1 MSGLLIF
8 FSFEFLSFDIVSYFD
23 IRISNLFSATKNT
36 DSIINRLIPKSPIP
50 NPQSPIPYRAFIG
63 LSIAILLLVLPA
75 CAPFRNIEKP
85 EEDSRIVTLQQEL
98 DRIEKLNTTTRRKVE
113 DMHNRLVALQA
124 KIDSLEANLD
134 ELAGQPAPQ
143 SKVTVPPPKAPDART
158 PERKLGPPETRVE
171 VKPVSRK
178 WVPETKA
185 KKAIISAKLS
195 PERQYEK
202 AYGAYAKHHFKE
214 AIALFRKFLQRYPKH
229 DLADNA
235 RYWIGETYYDM
246 EDYPNAILA
255 FKEVVTLYAERSKAP
270 DALLKIGYSYV
281 ALDDPVNAR
290 NYFKRVISNYPFSEA
305 EAKARAKLKEL
316 ENLPYFPSTESP

>member
-1 MSGLLIF
+1 MQ
-8 FSFEFLSFDIVSYFD
+8 FLV
-23 IRISNLFSATKNT
+23 
-36 DSIINRLIPKSPIP
+36 
-50 NPQSPIPYRAFIG
+50 
-63 LSIAILLLVLPA
+63 AILLLVLPA

-85 EEDSRIVTLQQEL
+85 EEDPEIVTLQQEL
-98 DRIEKLNTTTRRKVE
+98 DRIEKLNTTTRTKVE

-171 VKPVSRK
+171 VKPVSF
-178 WVPETKA
+178 
-185 KKAIISAKLS
+185 LS

-235 RYWIGETYYDM
+235 QYWIGETYYDM

-316 ENLPYFPSTESP
+316 E